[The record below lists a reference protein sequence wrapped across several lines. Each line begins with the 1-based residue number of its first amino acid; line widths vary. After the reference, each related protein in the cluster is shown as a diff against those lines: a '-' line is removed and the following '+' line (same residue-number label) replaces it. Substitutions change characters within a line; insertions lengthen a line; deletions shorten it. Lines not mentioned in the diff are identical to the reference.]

1 VPRVFLGVIGF
12 GTKGKEVKNTLP
24 CAIIKT
30 HGKHMSLPCVGN
42 NTHGKVFLKELHLV
56 YSECVRGEKYFA
68 VRYNKN
74 ARQTH
79 EFAVRRK

>member
-1 VPRVFLGVIGF
+1 M
-12 GTKGKEVKNTLP
+12 
-24 CAIIKT
+24 C
-30 HGKHMSLPCVGN
+30 LPCVGN

-56 YSECVRGEKYFA
+56 CSECVRGGKYFA

>member
-1 VPRVFLGVIGF
+1 
-12 GTKGKEVKNTLP
+12 
-24 CAIIKT
+24 
-30 HGKHMSLPCVGN
+30 MSLPCVGN

-74 ARQTH
+74 ARVCRASKIMRTAKY
-79 EFAVRRK
+79 F